1 MTIEVNRI
9 DRTADEG
16 AGGVEEGADIRM
28 TGEGATAVVGRIVG
42 AEIEIGTGIE
52 IGTETEIE
60 IGTEIGIGIGIGGG
74 CGCGSA
80 SG

>member
-1 MTIEVNRI
+1 MTTEVNRI

-60 IGTEIGIGIGIGGG
+60 IGDLSMPGIDDTRPPDLLVL
-74 CGCGSA
+74 
-80 SG
+80 